1 MSENLTL
8 QLSKIIRAPRSR
20 AFAAWTQ
27 PAELLQWFAP
37 GPMKAES
44 IDVDLRIGGIFRWA
58 MCGPSLQSAGQT
70 MTVVFSGKFLDIQ
83 ADKLLQ
89 FTWQSEGNPTDNTL
103 VTVSFAD
110 VDGGTEVAITQQR
123 ISTTEVFNRN
133 KSGWGSMLDKLGA
146 LCENVAVPASV

>member
-8 QLSKIIRAPRSR
+8 QLSKIIKTPRSR

-44 IDVDLRIGGIFRWA
+44 IDVDLRVDGIFRWA
-58 MCGPSLQSAGQT
+58 MCGPSLQTGQS
-70 MTVVFSGKFLDIQ
+70 MSVVFSGKFLDIQ

-89 FTWQSEGNPTDNTL
+89 FTWQSEGNPADNTL
-103 VTVSFAD
+103 VTVSFSD
-110 VDGGTEVAITQQR
+110 VDGGTEVAISQQR
-123 ISTTEVFNRN
+123 IATMEVFNRN
-133 KSGWGSMLDKLGA
+133 KGGWCSMLDKLA
-146 LCENVAVPASV
+146 AFAEDSVAHAV